1 MKTVLKI
8 LFVLSLS
15 LIILGYLF
23 KFYAFLNGNLFIGF
37 GVLLFA
43 FILMPLFIYY
53 RYKDRVGD
61 FIDSRMEK
69 PADAEEN

>member
-1 MKTVLKI
+1 MKAILKFI
-8 LFVLSLS
+8 FASSLS
-15 LIILGYLF
+15 LIILGYIF
-23 KFYAFLNGNLFIGF
+23 KFNSFLNGNLLIGL

-69 PADAEEN
+69 PKEEEN

>member
-1 MKTVLKI
+1 MKAILKFI
-8 LFVLSLS
+8 FASSLS
-15 LIILGYLF
+15 LIILGYIF
-23 KFYAFLNGNLFIGF
+23 KFNSFLNGNLLIGL

-61 FIDSRMEK
+61 FIGSRMEK
-69 PADAEEN
+69 PKEEEN